1 MAIISNI
8 NGKLTVSDQGQVS
21 FNRIGTSTTTGYTFP
36 ALDGTANQILKTNSN
51 GVLTFVDDE
60 NDDTLYAL
68 AGAAS
73 GTNYNLVLSADGSAQ
88 NTMVFKPGTN
98 VTFTKAANSLTI
110 NSSDQY
116 EGTVKSV
123 GYTHQGNAFTV
134 GGQPITSTGIIAVTM
149 AGTSSQY
156 IDGAGN
162 LTNISTLPDS
172 VNDIAVTVASYGG
185 GNRYFLD
192 GERQIPAILK
202 PGFTYRFDQSSSAN
216 VGNSGHP
223 LRFSTNDNNSPA
235 APYTTGVTAVGTP
248 GSAGA
253 YTQIITSQATPY
265 LYYYCNVHSG
275 MGGPVPRQVNQISTG
290 QGITAVPIDG
300 NVQISNALAT
310 TVNNGGIRIGYS
322 SIGSTD
328 YPVLLSSNKAYVNIS
343 GSSNLSRWTAS
354 GTNIYNNNSGN
365 VGIGDTTP
373 SFPLVISKS
382 SSSTGNGSDVSMRL
396 GLNNP
401 DQTNNNY
408 ALITFGDGTTQ
419 PGSGFFGMQFTDHT
433 NNYGDLC
440 FGTRG
445 ASGYGEKMR
454 ITSGGN
460 VGIGTT
466 NPTLSKL
473 VISGGVTGS
482 LGGGDAGITMI
493 NKFDNPDN
501 SWSILPVISGV
512 SNTGFCIR
520 DNTDSVDRLVITG
533 TGEIGM
539 GTNSP
544 AKKLEILSTASNHLR
559 LAFNETAFWDM
570 FLNSAD
576 GSLRILK
583 DNGKLFT
590 FTQSGNL
597 GIGTSSPVGKLTVS
611 ASEGGKGIETQVTTG
626 SGLQYIIAYNRTVGA
641 TGYLDMALAGNTFQ
655 VQTGASAVQRMFIA
669 SSGQILFNRTGQP
682 PITNSLYGNIVLQ
695 TNAVTNF
702 QRIRFDVGTTAY
714 WGLTKLN
721 TGNFAITG
729 GSTWNDHA
737 FELQYATGNVQVNET
752 IGQRRFNVYDASD
765 TWIRLYCGSSA
776 DWIFGANGSDHTF
789 KWYNQSSNGG
799 AGYKMAIA
807 TSGTLT
813 VSADVIAFGSPSDI
827 RLKENIKPIESA
839 LDKVS
844 KLQGVTFDWK
854 ESDSILDIK
863 EDIGFIA
870 QDVQKVIPELV
881 RENEDGMLSMRH
893 QGIAPILLEA
903 IKELKQEIEELKKCN
918 CDCKK

>member
-265 LYYYCNVHSG
+265 LYYYCTIHSG

-343 GSSNLSRWTAS
+343 GSSNLSRWTAT
-354 GTNIYNNNSGN
+354 GTSIYNNNSGN
-365 VGIGDTTP
+365 VGIGITSAANNRLEVKGLFAAPLTTG
-373 SFPLVISKS
+373 SVQNGIARFSQTSGVGSLDIGFGD
-382 SSSTGNGSDVSMRL
+382 TGNGFNWLQSRSSA
-396 GLNNP
+396 
-401 DQTNNNY
+401 NY
-408 ALITFGDGTTQ
+408 ATNFNLALQ
-419 PGSGFFGMQFTDHT
+419 P
-433 NNYGDLC
+433 N
-440 FGTRG
+440 
-445 ASGYGEKMR
+445 
-454 ITSGGN
+454 GGN

-466 NPTLSKL
+466 EPTLSKL

-533 TGEIGM
+533 TGDIGM

-752 IGQRRFNVYDASD
+752 VGQRRFNVYDASD
-765 TWIRLYCGSSA
+765 TWIRLYCGSTA